1 MAFESEKII
10 ERGKVVEIYD
20 EFAKIVI
27 LKNENC
33 EACDCL
39 FCNPNSKFEMQIDV
53 INKKNAIV
61 GDNVEIAIG
70 GDTLMSLSTLI
81 YGIPI
86 LIIIFSIYFATEY
99 INSQFK
105 ELIAIGI
112 AAVITTVY
120 FLTIRVW
127 GARKK
132 KKPSLPSI
140 VKILK

>member
-10 ERGKVVEIYD
+10 ERGKVVEVYD

-33 EACDCL
+33 EACDSL

-53 INKKNAIV
+53 INKKNAKV

-99 INSQFK
+99 INHALK

-112 AAVITTVY
+112 ATVITTIY
-120 FLTIRVW
+120 FLLVRVW

-132 KKPSLPSI
+132 RKPALPSI
-140 VKILK
+140 VKIL